1 MQRMTRILFPVC
13 LLALLL
19 GCDKA
24 AQSPAQGSAQGSP
37 LAVVDLNK
45 VFNDSKAAQEG
56 MKILD
61 AVKEQYEP
69 RLKQMQ
75 EDMGKKAQA
84 GKGQPDAKAEPKEDE
99 TSAAF
104 GELISQ
110 YQGALNEERG
120 RLSSILDEALG
131 KAMDAVR
138 AKRRIKV
145 VLPKESVAA
154 FDPDAVITDEVL
166 KEHDAMPVSFP
177 PAKTAPAPAAPA
189 PQPAPAAPSKAVP
202 APAPQPAPAAPAPA
216 APTKP

>member
-1 MQRMTRILFPVC
+1 MQGMTRILFPVC

-24 AQSPAQGSAQGSP
+24 AQGPAQGSP

-56 MKILD
+56 MKLLD
-61 AVKEQYEP
+61 AVKERYEP

-75 EDMGKKAQA
+75 ESLAKKSPA
-84 GKGQPDAKAEPKEDE
+84 GQGQPDAKAEPKEDE

-110 YQGALNEERG
+110 YQGALNDERG
-120 RLSSILDEALG
+120 RLSAILDEALG

-138 AKRRIKV
+138 ARRGIKV

-154 FDPDAVITDEVL
+154 FDPDADITEEVL
-166 KEHDAMPVSFP
+166 KELDAMNVSFP
-177 PAKTAPAPAAPA
+177 PAKAEPTPAEPSKAAPAPQPAPSPQPAPAAPA
-189 PQPAPAAPSKAVP
+189 PQP
-202 APAPQPAPAAPAPA
+202 QPAPAK
-216 APTKP
+216 PTKP